1 MNHISDYQPGGGAG
15 VLYSRPHAQGLASRP
30 SASVSPLSV
39 RTPQRQREAQ
49 CIRTGAPKSSSGSKS
64 SDGWYLNRDA
74 ARHWNPE
81 DLKLVHLDVV
91 LLEAYLR
98 LLSRLEILLLL

>member
-1 MNHISDYQPGGGAG
+1 MSPHYQRLWGAG

-30 SASVSPLSV
+30 SRASVS
-39 RTPQRQREAQ
+39 PQRQREAQ

>member
-1 MNHISDYQPGGGAG
+1 MSPHFTSLWGAG
-15 VLYSRPHAQGLASRP
+15 AASPARAGLSLSPVCERLSAAPARGAVHPHRCP
-30 SASVSPLSV
+30 
-39 RTPQRQREAQ
+39 E
-49 CIRTGAPKSSSGSKS
+49 SSSGSKS